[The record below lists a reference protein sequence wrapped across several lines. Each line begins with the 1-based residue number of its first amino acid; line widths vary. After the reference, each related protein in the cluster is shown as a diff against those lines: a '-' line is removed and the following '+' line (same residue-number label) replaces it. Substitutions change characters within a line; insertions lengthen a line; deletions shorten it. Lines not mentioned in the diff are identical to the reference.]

1 MKIIKILLLSSLLAL
16 LSFSAW
22 IYYPQ
27 YQINKIK
34 QENAPTTEKTN
45 KLTYIDYYRTIPDS
59 TINHLALGDSIIR
72 GYRIRDEENIIS
84 QFSTQL
90 GVETGKQVLSQNEG
104 VIGITSER
112 LNVLVK
118 DGVYDEAIKE
128 ADIITVN
135 VGGNDILKLV
145 KQSDIYS
152 ALKSFDSLQ
161 EGFSKNLAEITSRL
175 GELNPSAT
183 IVLLELYNP
192 MPADHQFYSLADKLL
207 PQWNLMIYEA
217 ANSTSSSI
225 VVQTTNVIN
234 SKNLEYL
241 ASDGVHPNPS
251 GNTAI
256 SSQMLKQFQQQH
268 KADAVLAN
276 RQN

>member
-1 MKIIKILLLSSLLAL
+1 MKIIKFLLLTSLLAV

-34 QENAPTTEKTN
+34 QENVPVSHKTN

-59 TINHLALGDSIIR
+59 TIYHLAIGDSIIR
-72 GYRIRDEENIIS
+72 GYNIPEEDTFIS
-84 QFSTQL
+84 QFSSQL
-90 GVETGKQVLSQNEG
+90 GAETGKQVVSRNEG

-112 LNVLVK
+112 LNQLVK
-118 DGVYDEAIKE
+118 DGVYDDAIKE
-128 ADIITVN
+128 ADLITLN

-161 EGFSKNLAEITSRL
+161 GGFSQNLAEIITKVS
-175 GELNPSAT
+175 ELNPSAT

-207 PQWNLMIYEA
+207 PQWNLMIYQA
-217 ANSTSSSI
+217 AKETMSSI
-225 VVQTTNVIN
+225 VVQTSNVIN
-234 SKNLEYL
+234 SHSLDYL
-241 ASDGVHPNPS
+241 SSDGVHPNPL

-256 SSQMLKQFQQQH
+256 SSQMIQQFQQQH